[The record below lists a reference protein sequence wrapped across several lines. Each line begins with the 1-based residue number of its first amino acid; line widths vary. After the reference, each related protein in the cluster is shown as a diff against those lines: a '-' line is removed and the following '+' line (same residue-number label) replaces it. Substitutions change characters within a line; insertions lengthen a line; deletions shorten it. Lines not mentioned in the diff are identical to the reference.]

1 MVRKG
6 GLVIRVLTWQRA
18 VSASAF
24 PPLWQHNSNQ
34 IPFMSTD
41 FSACTSL
48 SISHFCVLVFHKEKT
63 GVFLPFPMCGDTVLG
78 GINAGLI
85 HLHICY
91 LWVTSSCSQFS
102 PVLRA
107 CLSNDGCK

>member
-1 MVRKG
+1 MVHKG

-48 SISHFCVLVFHKEKT
+48 SISHFCGLVFTKKKPGCFCHSPCVET
-63 GVFLPFPMCGDTVLG
+63 QCLVVLM
-78 GINAGLI
+78 
-85 HLHICY
+85 
-91 LWVTSSCSQFS
+91 Q
-102 PVLRA
+102 
-107 CLSNDGCK
+107 D